1 MKFSEHLKFSVLGF
15 SPKRVAYSAVV
26 LGFLTIP
33 LQFADDWRISAAAFW
48 FTASLILV
56 SNLLCLMLPPS
67 TPKRL
72 YPVVW
77 LVIALIA
84 HMLLSHI

>member
-1 MKFSEHLKFSVLGF
+1 MKMSERMKVSALGF
-15 SPKRVAYSAVV
+15 SPKRVAYCAVV

-33 LQFADDWRISAAAFW
+33 LQFVDNWRIGAAAFR

-56 SNLLCLMLPPS
+56 SSLFCLMLPRG
-67 TPKRL
+67 TPKRF

-77 LVIALIA
+77 LLIALIA